1 MYNLNNQQQKQQ
13 EIYDKIATYLALS
26 SAVHLLLLFP
36 LALHV
41 ATVVADTVSAPA
53 AAAAVLAVST
63 SVLL

>member
-53 AAAAVLAVST
+53 AAAVLAVST